1 MASWSWVVRLWA
13 VVVFSVAN
21 CPAQGRAAIAALVGE
36 AERLSVRTGVLALDA
51 RGGEL
56 YRHRAD
62 EPFVP
67 ASNLKLLTG
76 LAVLDSLGADYRFQ
90 TLFSLRDG
98 VLVVTSGGD
107 PNLHTG
113 SPYAAQ
119 AAFDALT
126 AELRRRGVLAVRD
139 LRLDAASFVGP
150 DRPAD
155 WPADQLHLDYCAP
168 TSPFLLDAA
177 LYRVRLEPDVD
188 GEAPRARVIAPWD
201 GVRVRN
207 DLKRAAARQ
216 APVYGAMNQGDL
228 VIVHGRHGRLANPYE
243 FTAVMQEPRRWF
255 EGLLRWRLQAGGI
268 AVSPAAAPVAD
279 QEVLSWRSPL
289 QPALQRVLE
298 DSSNVDAEQCLRV
311 LGAERLGD
319 GSLAGGVR
327 ALQGHVEQRLARW
340 SGGLV
345 LRDGSGLSA
354 GNRVTPQLLA
364 GAMQSCG
371 AAAKDGLF
379 YDCLP
384 VAGATGTLADRFVGS
399 ALQGRVRAKTG
410 WIRGASALSGFV
422 ELDGGGPRY
431 FAILMNYDP
440 DRGGLNKEL
449 KVLQERLVAAIAALE
464 VER

>member
-1 MASWSWVVRLWA
+1 MWSWSWVVRRSAMMFLLL
-13 VVVFSVAN
+13 VA
-21 CPAQGRAAIAALVGE
+21 CPAQSRAALAALVGE
-36 AERLSVRTGVLALDA
+36 AERLSVRTGVLALDS
-51 RGGEL
+51 RGSEL

-62 EPFVP
+62 ELFVP

-76 LAVLDSLGADYRFQ
+76 LAVLDSLGPDYRFQ
-90 TLFSLRDG
+90 TLFTLRDG
-98 VLVVTSGGD
+98 VLTVTSGGD
-107 PNLHTG
+107 PNLRTG
-113 SPYAAQ
+113 SPHAAQ
-119 AAFDALT
+119 AAFDAVA
-126 AELRRRGVLAVRD
+126 AELRHRGVLAVRD
-139 LRLDAASFVGP
+139 VRLDAGVFTGP
-150 DRPAD
+150 DRPAE

-168 TSPFLLDAA
+168 TSAFLLDAA
-177 LYRVRLEPDVD
+177 LYRVRLEPGVD
-188 GEAPRARVIAPWD
+188 GELPRAQVIAPWD

-207 DLKRAAARQ
+207 DLKRAAPRQ

-228 VIVHGRHGRLANPYE
+228 VIVHGRYGRLANPYE
-243 FTAVMQEPRRWF
+243 FTAVMHEPRRWF

-268 AVSPAAAPVAD
+268 AVHAGAEVAAD
-279 QEVLSWRSPL
+279 QQVLSWRSPL

-327 ALQGHVEQRLARW
+327 ALQAHVEQRLGRW
-340 SGGLV
+340 SAGLV

-354 GNRVTPQLLA
+354 GNRVSPELLA
-364 GAMQSCG
+364 VALQHFG

-379 YDCLP
+379 HDCLP

-399 ALQGRVRAKTG
+399 PLQGRVRAKTG
-410 WIRGASALSGFV
+410 WIRGASSLSGFV
-422 ELDGGGPRY
+422 ETERSGPRY

-440 DRGGLNKEL
+440 NRGGLNKEL
-449 KVLQERLVAAIAALE
+449 KVLQERLVAAIEAFE